1 MKPIKRS
8 LLNQLIAIA
17 LVMFG
22 IVFVSVGIVLPKAL
36 LPVYEKN
43 IYNYLKQP
51 LYLINDELKDDDF
64 NSNNIA
70 YIFIDQNNEIY
81 TSHNINDVI
90 NCESDKIISYINNEY
105 GKFKYKSKTYYYNTS
120 YNQSIIKIA
129 ITDDEYIKQIKNDML
144 ESIFPILFI
153 SLMLILILILF
164 WSHRLVSKIE
174 HLKIKIDNLDN
185 DDYVDNYHYIVYDEL
200 KILSEAID
208 NMRVNLKKDE
218 EYKNQMYQNI
228 SHDFKT
234 PLTVIKSYI
243 EAIEDGVQDEK
254 EGLDIIKKQVNK
266 LELKVHSLLY
276 LNKLDYI
283 KDLKDYQ
290 NEEVNVSVVIRSC
303 IDKFK
308 VQRPDITWEVHLEDK
323 NNIFNGTYDMWETI
337 IDNLLNNFMRY
348 TDKVIRITVK
358 NNRITLYNDGSNID
372 EKILNELFTPYKKGI
387 KGQFGLGLSIVKKT
401 ISLFGYEI
409 SVKNEKKGVSFII
422 K

>member
-1 MKPIKRS
+1 MKPIKKS

-17 LVMFG
+17 LIIFT
-22 IVFVSVGIVLPKAL
+22 IFFVNVGLILPKSL

-51 LYLINDELKDDDF
+51 LYLVNNDLKNNDIDD
-64 NSNNIA
+64 NKIA
-70 YIFIDQNNEIY
+70 YIFIDQNNEIHSSY
-81 TSHNINDVI
+81 NIKNIIDCDLDKLIDYIRND
-90 NCESDKIISYINNEY
+90 Y
-105 GKFKYKSKTYYYNTS
+105 GKFKYKGKTYYYNTS
-120 YNQSIIKIA
+120 YNQNRKKIA
-129 ITDDEYIKQIKNDML
+129 ITDNQYIKQIKTDIYQN
-144 ESIFPILFI
+144 IFPIFSMTFI
-153 SLMLILILILF
+153 LVFVLILF
-164 WSHRLVSKIE
+164 WAHKLVSKIE
-174 HLKIKIDNLDN
+174 HLKVKIDNLDN
-185 DDYVDNYHYIVYDEL
+185 DDYTDNYKYIVYDEL
-200 KILSEAID
+200 KVLSEAID
-208 NMRVNLKKDE
+208 NMRINLKKDE

-243 EAIEDGVQDEK
+243 EAIEDGIQDEK
-254 EGLDIIKKQVNK
+254 EGMDIIKEQIKK

-276 LNKLDYI
+276 LNKLNYL
-283 KDLKDYQ
+283 KDLKSYE
-290 NEEVNVSVVIRSC
+290 NEHVNVSIVIRTC

-308 VQRPDITWEVHLEDK
+308 LQRPDINWEVHLEDK

-358 NNRITLYNDGSNID
+358 NNKIVLYNDGDIID
-372 EKILNELFTPYKKGI
+372 EKILNDLFTPYKKGI

-401 ISLFGYEI
+401 ITLFGYDI
-409 SVKNEKKGVSFII
+409 IVKNEKRGVSFII